1 MEVAKDF
8 EQELIQLRDALTQV
22 KTNTKKYSEQSQK
35 SSTLLAE
42 LTNSLNQLNA
52 LTPSTKAK

>member
-1 MEVAKDF
+1 MAVARDF

-22 KTNTKKYSEQSQK
+22 KTSTEKYSEQSQK

-42 LTNSLNQLNA
+42 LTKSLHQLNT
-52 LTPSTKAK
+52 LTPSNKAK